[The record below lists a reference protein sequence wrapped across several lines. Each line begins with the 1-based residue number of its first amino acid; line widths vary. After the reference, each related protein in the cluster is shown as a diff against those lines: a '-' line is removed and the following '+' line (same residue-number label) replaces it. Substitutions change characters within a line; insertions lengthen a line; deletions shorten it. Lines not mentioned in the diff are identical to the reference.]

1 MKKGN
6 SIKEKILMAIFY
18 IVIAILVVAG
28 IALIC
33 CTIWA
38 NIHYAKRAGRRNSRL
53 GYVAF
58 VLRGRV

>member
-18 IVIAILVVAG
+18 IVIALLVVDG

-38 NIHYAKRAGRRNSRL
+38 NIHYANVPVGEIPVWVTWLLFL
-53 GYVAF
+53 GWV
-58 VLRGRV
+58 